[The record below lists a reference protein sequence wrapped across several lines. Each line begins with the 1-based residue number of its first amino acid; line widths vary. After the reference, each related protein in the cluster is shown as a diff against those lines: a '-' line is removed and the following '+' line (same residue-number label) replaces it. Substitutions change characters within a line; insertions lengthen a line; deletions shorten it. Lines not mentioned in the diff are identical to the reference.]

1 MFVLHIILHLP
12 LSPAGEYWKHFRG
25 RPCLLSWQLYSVS
38 FVVWLDHKYLG
49 NQASVGSHLKVFQ
62 YCYAF
67 TKKKKKCLHKH
78 PFIAASVVALLPP
91 QAPRSTIPG
100 LWLCVWLCV
109 DRDANRLQ
117 VGCARFH
124 PHPQCGREPI
134 SVALPAWRLS
144 TFTKFNTKAFLLTIF
159 VIN

>member
-67 TKKKKKCLHKH
+67 TKKKKMLAQTSVYSCLCGSTSA
-78 PFIAASVVALLPP
+78 PIGSQEYNPWIVVM
-91 QAPRSTIPG
+91 
-100 LWLCVWLCV
+100 CVVVC
-109 DRDANRLQ
+109 
-117 VGCARFH
+117 
-124 PHPQCGREPI
+124 
-134 SVALPAWRLS
+134 
-144 TFTKFNTKAFLLTIF
+144 
-159 VIN
+159 

>member
-38 FVVWLDHKYLG
+38 FVVWLDHKCLG

-78 PFIAASVVALLPP
+78 PFIAALWQHFCPHRLPGVQSLDCGYVCGCVLIEMLIACRQVVPVFILTHSVGGSLSPWHC
-91 QAPRSTIPG
+91 QPG
-100 LWLCVWLCV
+100 GYQHSQSLIQRHFC
-109 DRDANRLQ
+109 
-117 VGCARFH
+117 
-124 PHPQCGREPI
+124 
-134 SVALPAWRLS
+134 
-144 TFTKFNTKAFLLTIF
+144 
-159 VIN
+159 